1 MTNTED
7 MDNQQSLRII
17 FMGTPEFAVASL
29 RALVEGGFN
38 VVAVITMPDKP
49 KGRHQDSLTPSPVKL
64 YALEQR
70 IPVLQPPKLKD
81 PEFLSA
87 LRAYQADLQV
97 VVAFRMLPEA
107 VWAMP
112 PLGTFNLHA
121 ALLPQYRGAAPINW
135 ALINGETQTG
145 VTTFFLDKDIDTGLV
160 IHQEATPISETD
172 NAEDLHDRLMVMGA
186 SLVVRTVRDIEDGN
200 VQPLAQASLEQG
212 ETLKPA
218 PKLFKD
224 TCELRFESHTARS
237 AYNFVRGLSPYP
249 AAWTTL
255 RGKQLKLFEARIDD
269 QPLSGAKPG
278 DMDTDGRTF
287 LRFACHD
294 GWLSILSLQLE
305 GKRRMPVADFLR
317 GYNWTR

>member
-1 MTNTED
+1 
-7 MDNQQSLRII
+7 MDKERALRIV

-38 VVAVITMPDKP
+38 VVAVVTMPDKP

-64 YALEQR
+64 YAQER
-70 IPVLQPPKLKD
+70 GIPVLQPPKLKA

-87 LRAYQADLQV
+87 LRSYQADLQV
-97 VVAFRMLPEA
+97 VVAFRMLPEE

-135 ALINGETQTG
+135 ALINGETETG
-145 VTTFFLDKDIDTGLV
+145 VTTFFLDKDIDTGLI
-160 IHQEATPISETD
+160 IHQEPMPISETD

-186 SLVVRTVRDIEDGN
+186 SLVVRTVRDIEEGR
-200 VQPLAQASLEQG
+200 VQPLAQASLEG
-212 ETLKPA
+212 GAELRTA
-218 PKLFKD
+218 PKLHRE

-237 AYNFVRGLSPYP
+237 AFNFVRGLSPYP
-249 AAWTTL
+249 AAWTIL

-269 QPLSGAKPG
+269 HPLSGAKPG

-287 LRFACHD
+287 LRFACQD
-294 GWLSILSLQLE
+294 GWLSVLSLQLE